1 MDKPLAAILAEH
13 FAGQPPQPPAGLAEM
28 KRLLTDFVGVALAG
42 SQTDSGRV
50 AARFVSS
57 VGGRP
62 EASVVGTGDRVPM
75 MHAAFANAIAEHSVE
90 LDDVDELALFHYAP
104 VVISTALAVGQATGA
119 TGAAVLSAALS
130 GAEMMARL
138 SRATNPALRDR
149 GFHTTPTC
157 GVFGAAVTAGRLLG
171 LTTDQ
176 FISALGLAG
185 AQASG
190 LMEMYGTSMQKR
202 FNPGPAARN
211 GVVAAQMAQLGFT
224 GADTIIDGQ
233 RGFAAAFAGRLD
245 PAPLVDGLG
254 TQVPVIVEYKPYSC
268 ARPIHNAI
276 DCALAIRPDVVGR
289 LDEITSLVVR
299 RHPDWAH
306 YHQISQPRSFHEAQ
320 VSLPYAVA
328 VSLVDGQAL
337 PAQFA
342 DARLDDPVVRRLA
355 GLVEVIPDASLARG
369 VSCRLTATLGTG
381 ETFESLVDYPRGSVE
396 NPLDDEALL
405 AKSRSLGAPVIGADR
420 FAEVAALV
428 ATFEDQPNVDG
439 LMALLVAEQR

>member
-276 DCALAIRPDVVGR
+276 DCALAIRPNVVGR

-328 VSLVDGQAL
+328 VSLVDGEAL